1 MKWIKSELGIRNMA
15 SLYNTQ
21 KQANKPAAAG
31 QRRAGSEAGSA
42 GRAAAVA
49 EAVVVDEEQN

>member
-1 MKWIKSELGIRNMA
+1 MA

-31 QRRAGSEAGSA
+31 QRCAGSEAGSA

-49 EAVVVDEEQN
+49 EAVVVDEKQN